1 MICANEA
8 GAARTHWRAF
18 AKCGRPEERRRYCE
32 EPKTCKFACG
42 DEGCRCHALEP
53 YPELAVWQAK
63 VLSKPREP
71 SKFRILGA
79 VGVRIF
85 DARPCTFPILCARE
99 FKEIS
104 EQAPEQAR
112 ATRCTCEM
120 KNEYAHEG

>member
-1 MICANEA
+1 MRTRQARR
-8 GAARTHWRAF
+8 ARTGAHLQSAVGLRNRDDTAS
-18 AKCGRPEERRRYCE
+18 RRRLVI
-32 EPKTCKFACG
+32 FACG
-42 DEGCRCHALEP
+42 DGDSRCHALEP

-63 VLSKPREP
+63 VLAESREP

-104 EQAPEQAR
+104 EQAPEQAS